1 MSYGLPVIVSEET
14 PWNVVKKNNY
24 GWVVSLNQDDI
35 YSAILAANSLNKNDL
50 KNMGQLGRTYIKDY
64 FSWDVL
70 GKDYLAFYDWV
81 RNGGSTP
88 SFMDIF

>member
-1 MSYGLPVIVSEET
+1 
-14 PWNVVKKNNY
+14 
-24 GWVVSLNQDDI
+24 
-35 YSAILAANSLNKNDL
+35 
-50 KNMGQLGRTYIKDY
+50 MGQLGRTYIKDY

>member
-1 MSYGLPVIVSEET
+1 MALFSMF
-14 PWNVVKKNNY
+14 KKY
-24 GWVVSLNQDDI
+24 YKFKDDI
-35 YSAILAANSLNKNDL
+35 IKDSIAGNLCRCTGYQPIIKAANSLNKNDL